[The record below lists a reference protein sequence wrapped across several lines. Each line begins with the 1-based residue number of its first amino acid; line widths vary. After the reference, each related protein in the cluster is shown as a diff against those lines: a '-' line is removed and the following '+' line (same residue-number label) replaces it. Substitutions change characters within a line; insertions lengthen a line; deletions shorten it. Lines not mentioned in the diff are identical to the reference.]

1 MVTTQLIAIDT
12 LKANTRNARTH
23 SKKQIRQIA
32 NSISAFGFVVP
43 ILIDENQ
50 VIIAGHGR
58 LAAARLLGLPQ
69 VPVIE
74 VRGLSEPKRRALALA
89 DNKISEHAGWDR
101 EILAV
106 ELPAIAQILI
116 EEGVDISITG
126 FAPVE
131 IDQLAH
137 DFVEKSSDPCDSV
150 DPKSLASNAVKRPGD
165 SATRPPEETNAV
177 GYGRPPRHTQFKPGR
192 SGNPKGR
199 PKGCQNIRSQL
210 VKVFTDPVVVNVGGK
225 RRRIP
230 AVVAVQLVLFQ
241 QALNGNSQAM
251 QLLFKTVKEYGILD
265 ATELNT
271 CSCRNGPSDEYLRRL
286 SDATLDELMKIE
298 KELEAEN
305 QSLIKPH

>member
-12 LKANTRNARTH
+12 LKANARNARTH

-58 LAAARLLGLPQ
+58 YAAGLLLGLKQ
-69 VPVIE
+69 VPVIQ
-74 VRGLSEPKRRALALA
+74 VRGLPEAKRRALALA
-89 DNKISEHAGWDR
+89 DNKIGEHAGWDR

-106 ELPAIAQILI
+106 ELPELAQILI

-137 DFVEKSSDPCDSV
+137 DFEEKSSDPCDSV
-150 DPKSLASNAVKRPGD
+150 DPKRLASNAVKRPGD
-165 SATRPPEETNAV
+165 SASTPPEERV

-286 SDATLDELMKIE
+286 SDETLDELIKVG

-305 QSLIKPH
+305 QSLIKPP